1 MAEFTINTWQDRQL
15 NDNELFNQFITY
27 WQSGEY
33 QLALDILDNNAQLS
47 SKSFI
52 AGSLNIIGAA
62 LTYLQN
68 NYFDNVE
75 DVLAQD
81 LIAFNLALSRFVNQ
95 HDYVSTQQYYINN
108 FVLYNNLYYMC
119 IQDSLDN
126 LPTDTN
132 YWVLIGLKGSQGA
145 AGTGLNLKYTWSA
158 STNYAQYDVV
168 YLSGKLY
175 VALQPNINQNP
186 ITATTY
192 WELFMEVPVTSI
204 TISESVPVE
213 PYEGQIW
220 AKILT

>member
-15 NDNELFNQFITY
+15 DDNELFNQFTAY
-27 WQSGEY
+27 WESGEY
-33 QLALDILDNNAQLS
+33 QLALDILSNNAQLS
-47 SKSFI
+47 SKSFV

-81 LIAFNLALSRFVNQ
+81 LDKFNLALTNFVNQ
-95 HDYVSTQQYYINN
+95 HAYGPSQQYYVNN

-119 IQDSLDN
+119 IQDSLGN

-132 YWVLIGLKGSQGA
+132 YWVLIGLKGEQGA
-145 AGTGLNLKYTWSA
+145 SGTGLNLKYTWS
-158 STNYAQYDVV
+158 SETPYVQYDVV

-175 VALQPNINQNP
+175 VALQSNTNQNP
-186 ITATTY
+186 TTATTY
-192 WELFMEVPVTSI
+192 WEFFMEVPITSI
-204 TISESVPVE
+204 TISESAPVD

-220 AKILT
+220 AKILI

>member
-15 NDNELFNQFITY
+15 DDNELFNQFTAY

-33 QLALDILDNNAQLS
+33 QLALDILNNNAQLS
-47 SKSFI
+47 TKAFT

-62 LTYLQN
+62 LTYLQD

-81 LIAFNLALSRFVNQ
+81 LANFNLALGKFINQ
-95 HDYVSTQQYYINN
+95 HTYVPAQQYYVNN

-119 IQDSLDN
+119 IQDSLGN

-132 YWVLIGLKGSQGA
+132 YWVLIGLKGEQGA
-145 AGTGLNLKYTWSA
+145 SGTGLNLRYTWSA
-158 STNYAQYDVV
+158 TVTYAQYDVV

-175 VALQPNINQNP
+175 VALQAGINQNP
-186 ITATTY
+186 VTATTY
-192 WELFMEVPVTSI
+192 WQLFMEVPVTSI
-204 TISESVPVE
+204 TISESAPVD
-213 PYEGQIW
+213 PYGGQIW
-220 AKILT
+220 AKILI